1 MVHYF
6 KAVGYSRFYAYYN
19 GKTIQLSVSEY
30 DCSVRLYNYKLIDT
44 ENYDSESFEPIG
56 ADTFRT
62 ALDRINVNILPEL
75 KIISDLTK
83 WANN

>member
-19 GKTIQLSVSEY
+19 GRTIELGIS
-30 DCSVRLYNYKLIDT
+30 DFTCSVRLYQFRLIDT
-44 ENYDSESFEPIG
+44 ENYDEESYEPIG

-83 WANN
+83 

>member
-19 GKTIQLSVSEY
+19 GRTIELGIAHES
-30 DCSVRLYNYKLIDT
+30 CSVRLYNYKLIDS
-44 ENYDSESFEPIG
+44 ENYDPESYEPIG